1 MLAAAENINVLSKNI
16 GAAIKAK
23 DKKPI
28 QDLAVSLDEA
38 GSDILDLNAGPAR
51 KGGPEMM
58 EWLVKTVQEVSKLP
72 LQLDTTNIDA
82 VEAGL
87 KVYDTST
94 SRPIINSTSMRP
106 ERLDALL
113 PMAKDYNAEIIAL
126 MLGIE
131 GIPRDANER
140 GALLAECL
148 FRIGDVGLKEEDV
161 YIDPIVLPVSSQQQQ
176 LLACTEFMEMLPEIA
191 PNVKTTGGISNVSNG
206 VPDELRPI
214 LNRTYTAMLLK
225 FGLYSGIIDS
235 LDPVMLDIC
244 HGKRDDIVGLIH
256 KVMDG
261 KEVDD
266 SSLSE
271 EELDYVKT
279 TRVLMGKSLFSE
291 SWLEI

>member
-16 GAAIKAK
+16 GAAIKAQ

-28 QDLAVSLDEA
+28 QDLAKRLDEA

-82 VEAGL
+82 IEAGL
-87 KVYDTST
+87 KVYDTGA

-113 PMAKDYNAEIIAL
+113 PMAKDHDAEIIAL
-126 MLGIE
+126 MLGVD

-148 FRIGDVGLKEEDV
+148 FRTGDVGLKEEDV

-206 VPDELRPI
+206 VPDNLRPI
-214 LNRTYTAMLLK
+214 LNQTYTAMLLK
-225 FGLYSGIIDS
+225 FGLYSGIIDG

-261 KEVDD
+261 KEIDD
-266 SSLSE
+266 SSLSK

-279 TRVLMGKSLFSE
+279 TRVLMGQSLFSE